1 MIITCEDWLAKFL
14 IGVGGAKEYVP
25 VIPKTDEP
33 KTVPKPSDLLPW
45 YRLIASVKASDMTEA
60 MKVACV
66 AQAIIESGRGT
77 SRVTADCCNFWGI
90 KMRPELE
97 GMAVGRIVK
106 VTSEVEGM
114 AVFAAFESTDIAVKG
129 WLKFLSRSY
138 YKGWEAYK
146 NDSESFLKHIG
157 ESWCPVDGY
166 AEKVIKCI
174 PEAKNL
180 LGVTVAT
187 SGKKRLLLDPGHSEK
202 HTGARSNDKTVE
214 EEDLNRLQA
223 AVVKQEL
230 EATGRFECTI
240 FDPLDDNLSQ
250 IGQKAKDYDAFI
262 SIHLNAF
269 SGSGQPGTEVFVT
282 TYANEMQIKAAKMV
296 CDSICKELGTT
307 NRGVKKHNWTVINEA
322 DKLIDGPVMLIEAFF
337 VTNMSLNEATIWA
350 TRAAKATAK
359 ALGEVL

>member
-1 MIITCEDWLAKFL
+1 ML
-14 IGVGGAKEYVP
+14 IDTSDGVGKLIVLLGLGKAVEL
-25 VIPKTDEP
+25 PKAED
-33 KTVPKPSDLLPW
+33 PKPIPSNLTAW
-45 YRLIASVKASDMTEA
+45 QKLIASVKASDMTES
-60 MKVACV
+60 MKVACI

-146 NDSESFLKHIG
+146 NDSEAFLKHIG

-187 SGKKRLLLDPGHSEK
+187 KGKLIALDSGHSISEPGAHSKLGAKEEVLNIQQANLIKAQLEK
-202 HTGARSNDKTVE
+202 YGHTVKLVAGKTNDLDGRGA
-214 EEDLNRLQA
+214 QA
-223 AVVKQEL
+223 K
-230 EATGRFECTI
+230 GC
-240 FDPLDDNLSQ
+240 
-250 IGQKAKDYDAFI
+250 DAFI
-262 SIHLNAF
+262 SLHHN
-269 SGSGQPGTEVFVT
+269 SYDGDKDPGTEVFCT
-282 TYANEMQIKAAKMV
+282 TQSSGV
-296 CDSICKELGTT
+296 CREIARKVCNNICKALGTT
-307 NRGVKKHNWTVINEA
+307 NRGVKINNWSVINA
-322 DKLIDGPVMLIEAFF
+322 AQKTGCPIVMLVESYFVNPYTQEQAEKRSAIAAIAIAEAIKD
-337 VTNMSLNEATIWA
+337 SL
-350 TRAAKATAK
+350 
-359 ALGEVL
+359 